1 MRLVITTPTAVAAT
15 VEGVR
20 HLRAEDPSGAFGI
33 LPGHADLLTALTVS
47 VVSWRLDDGPDGG
60 REGHCA
66 VRGGVLTVTG
76 GESISVATREAVVG
90 DDLPALE
97 RNVLTRFRHAHEEE
111 REALTAA
118 RRLHLAAVR
127 QILAYLRPE
136 RRSSG
141 PVQPTRDGMGEPP

>member
-15 VEGVR
+15 VKGVR

-33 LPGHADLLTALTVS
+33 LPGHADLLTALTIS
-47 VVSWRLDDGPDGG
+47 VVSWRLDNG

-76 GESISVATREAVVG
+76 GESVSVATREAVVG
-90 DDLPALE
+90 DDLPTLE
-97 RNVLTRFRHAHEEE
+97 RNVLTRFRLAHEEE

-118 RRLHLAAVR
+118 RRMHLAAVR

-136 RRSSG
+136 RRPSG